1 MASSSRSGPQR
12 PKRPGATLDAATRSG
27 ANLPE
32 SKRPKFD
39 VRNPYTLA
47 PDTPDETD
55 VFLEVDEGA
64 VGRRKV
70 NRNRVDIE
78 GYESDSSEGGF
89 DETHKAWKEA
99 DGIAEVKGKRK
110 GKGKGKEDIEEE
122 DEDDEDD
129 MFADLR
135 DTDGE
140 DQKDIGTNERKKVK
154 FMSLE
159 QIEGQDFASKREFAD
174 IIDEDKGKGDDS
186 DVEAE
191 EEDID
196 PEVGEGGKKKR
207 APKIDAFNMT
217 SEMDEGRFDDAGN
230 FIRKAA
236 EKDAVHDSWLEGVSR
251 KDMKRA
257 KEAREKRDAEL
268 QKKMKEDD
276 MVPTSEVLAELIR
289 CLEKGETVLE
299 SLARLGSTSKKKK
312 INKNSWRQKKKAA
325 ARAAGNDE
333 MDVDSRNNKGKDHE
347 DPAETRRKEI
357 VERITGAADKLLT
370 RGQNEIY
377 DDTREALIRQY
388 RRESGEDWTD
398 PKSSDTRDTDGDST
412 QPAKTWEYRWTDG
425 RDDDSVYG
433 PYGSVEMAGW
443 NQHGFF
449 GEGVEFRWVDG
460 VEGWTRVADFD

>member
-1 MASSSRSGPQR
+1 MASSSRSAPQR

-47 PDTPDETD
+47 PDAPDETD

-70 NRNRVDIE
+70 NRNRIDIE

-89 DETHKAWKEA
+89 DETHKAWK
-99 DGIAEVKGKRK
+99 K
-110 GKGKGKEDIEEE
+110 GKGKGKGEEE
-122 DEDDEDD
+122 EEEEEEGDDD

-140 DQKDIGTNERKKVK
+140 DQKGTEGKKGVK

-186 DVEAE
+186 DEEAE
-191 EEDID
+191 DEDID

-268 QKKMKEDD
+268 REKMKEDD
-276 MVPTSEVLAELIR
+276 MVPTSEVLGELIR

-299 SLARLGSTSKKKK
+299 SLARLGTASKKKK
-312 INKNSWRQKKKAA
+312 QPNKNSWRQKKKAA
-325 ARAAGNDE
+325 AGATENDE
-333 MDVDSRNNKGKDHE
+333 MDVDSRNSRRKDHE
-347 DPAETRRKEI
+347 DPAEIQRKEI

-388 RRESGEDWTD
+388 RRESGEDWVD
-398 PKSSDTRDTDGDST
+398 PKPSDTRNSDEDGIRPT
-412 QPAKTWEYRWTDG
+412 KAWEYRWTDG
-425 RDDDSVYG
+425 RGDDSVYG
-433 PYGSVEMAGW
+433 PYGSTEMAGW

>member
-12 PKRPGATLDAATRSG
+12 PKRPGAALDAATRSG
-27 ANLPE
+27 AHLPK

-47 PDTPDETD
+47 PDAPEETD

-64 VGRRKV
+64 IGRRKV

-89 DETHKAWKEA
+89 DETHKAWKE
-99 DGIAEVKGKRK
+99 DGEAGAQKQG
-110 GKGKGKEDIEEE
+110 
-122 DEDDEDD
+122 DEDDD
-129 MFADLR
+129 MFADLKGS
-135 DTDGE
+135 DDEVKGAPE
-140 DQKDIGTNERKKVK
+140 EPGKKKVK
-154 FMSLE
+154 FMELE
-159 QIEGQDFASKREFAD
+159 QIEGQDFGSKREFAD

-186 DVEAE
+186 E
-191 EEDID
+191 EEADDEEVD

-217 SEMDEGRFDDAGN
+217 SEMDEGRFDEAGN

-257 KEAREKRDAEL
+257 REAREKRDAEL
-268 QKKMKEDD
+268 REKMKEDD
-276 MVPTSEVLAELIR
+276 MVSTSEVLSELIR

-299 SLARLGSTSKKKK
+299 ALARLGTAGKKKK
-312 INKNSWRQKKKAA
+312 QTNKNSWRQKKKAA
-325 ARAAGNDE
+325 AENDE
-333 MDVDSRNNKGKDHE
+333 MDVDRSNRKGKDHE
-347 DPAETRRKEI
+347 DPAEVRRKEA
-357 VERITGAADKLLT
+357 VERITGAADRLLT

-377 DDTREALIRQY
+377 DKTREALIRQY
-388 RRESGEDWTD
+388 RRESGEDWVD
-398 PKSSDTRDTDGDST
+398 PKPSDNSDGNSEAR
-412 QPAKTWEYRWTDG
+412 QPKMWEYRWAD
-425 RDDDSVYG
+425 REDDSDVYG
-433 PYGSVEMAGW
+433 PYGSAEMAGW

-449 GEGVEFRWVDG
+449 GEGAEFRWVDG
-460 VEGWTRVADFD
+460 LEGWTRVADFD

>member
-32 SKRPKFD
+32 SKRPRFD

-47 PDTPDETD
+47 PDAPDETD

-64 VGRRKV
+64 IGRRKV
-70 NRNRVDIE
+70 NRNHINIE

-99 DGIAEVKGKRK
+99 DGVGKSKGKRK
-110 GKGKGKEDIEEE
+110 GKGNEDIEEE
-122 DEDDEDD
+122 EDEDD

-140 DQKDIGTNERKKVK
+140 DQKGTGVEEGKKKVK

-159 QIEGQDFASKREFAD
+159 QIEGQDFASKREFVD

-186 DVEAE
+186 DEEAE
-191 EEDID
+191 DEDID

-268 QKKMKEDD
+268 REKMKEDD
-276 MVPTSEVLAELIR
+276 MVPTSEVLAELIQ

-299 SLARLGSTSKKKK
+299 SLARLGTASKKKK

-325 ARAAGNDE
+325 AGATENDE
-333 MDVDSRNNKGKDHE
+333 MDVDSRNSKGKDHE
-347 DPAETRRKEI
+347 DPAEIRRKEI

-388 RRESGEDWTD
+388 RRESGEDWVD
-398 PKSSDTRDTDGDST
+398 PKPSDMQDGDEDGIRS
-412 QPAKTWEYRWTDG
+412 AKTWEYRWTDG

-433 PYGSVEMAGW
+433 PYGSAEMAGW

>member
-47 PDTPDETD
+47 PDAPDETD

-99 DGIAEVKGKRK
+99 DGGGKKK
-110 GKGKGKEDIEEE
+110 GKGRDDIEEE
-122 DEDDEDD
+122 DEDD
-129 MFADLR
+129 MFGGLR

-140 DQKDIGTNERKKVK
+140 DEKNTGADEGKKKVK

-159 QIEGQDFASKREFAD
+159 QIEGQDFASKREFVD

-186 DVEAE
+186 DEEAE
-191 EEDID
+191 DEDID

-230 FIRKAA
+230 FIRKAT

-268 QKKMKEDD
+268 REKMKEDD
-276 MVPTSEVLAELIR
+276 MVPTSEILAELIR

-299 SLARLGSTSKKKK
+299 SLARLGTASKKKK
-312 INKNSWRQKKKAA
+312 QTNKNSWRQKKKAA
-325 ARAAGNDE
+325 AGTTGTDE
-333 MDVDSRNNKGKDHE
+333 MDIDPRNNKGKDHE

-377 DDTREALIRQY
+377 EDTREALIRQY
-388 RRESGEDWTD
+388 RRESGEDWVD
-398 PKSSDTRDTDGDST
+398 PKPSDTRDGGEDGIRT
-412 QPAKTWEYRWTDG
+412 TKTWEYRWTDG